1 MTDPLTQTMAL
12 LRPRTVFTK
21 GISGAGRWAVR
32 YSEFGQPSF
41 CTVLNGSCRLA
52 LDGLEPV
59 TVQAGDFLLL
69 PATPGF
75 TMSGFEPAMPVM
87 MDAQAEASTK
97 GEVRHG
103 RQDGPPD
110 VQLLGGWFLF
120 DSPDADLLI
129 TQLPPLVLLRDA
141 DRSGRVVRL
150 LREEALE
157 DRAGRDLVLARLM
170 EVLLVEALRNVQ
182 DDTPAGLL
190 RGLADPRLADT
201 LRLIHGDP
209 AGNWT
214 VGRLADAAA
223 LSRSAFFERFTRV
236 VGAAPMEYLLTWRMA
251 LARDML
257 RARQLPLAEVAERT
271 GYGSPSAFSTAF
283 ARYTGVP
290 PGRFAREAA
299 A

>member
-1 MTDPLTQTMAL
+1 MTDPLTQIMAL

-32 YSEFGQPSF
+32 YSDFGQPSF
-41 CTVLNGSCRLA
+41 CTVLTGSCRLA
-52 LDGLEPV
+52 LDGLDPV
-59 TVQAGDFLLL
+59 TLQAGDFLLL
-69 PATPGF
+69 PTTPGF
-75 TMSGFEPAMPVM
+75 IMSGFEPAVPVM
-87 MDAQAEASTK
+87 VDAQIAASAR
-97 GEVRHG
+97 EEIRHG

-110 VQLLGGWFLF
+110 VQLLGGCFLF
-120 DSPDADLLI
+120 DSPDADLLVSL
-129 TQLPPLVLLRDA
+129 LPPLVLLRDA
-141 DRSGRVVRL
+141 DRAGRVVRL

-170 EVLLVEALRNVQ
+170 EVLLVEALRTVQ
-182 DDTPAGLL
+182 EDTPAGLL
-190 RGLADPRLADT
+190 RGLADPRLSDA
-201 LRLIHGDP
+201 LRLMHGDP

-236 VGAAPMEYLLTWRMA
+236 VGMAPMEYLLAWRMA
-251 LARDML
+251 LARDFL
-257 RARQLPLAEVAERT
+257 RTGAIPLAEVAERT

-283 ARYTGVP
+283 ARHTGVP

-299 A
+299 T